1 MWTLFDYFGEP
12 YGHAWPHV
20 ASSYGSYDVAGFP
33 KAAVFWYRALWLSGI
48 APDAADRPP
57 LKMQHTVHIVQD
69 NDRMSRMVDP
79 ENGTAV
85 NTIQIYS
92 SCPTVELLVNGISM
106 GKQDVARY
114 MWAEYNFPFT
124 PGNLTAV
131 GYSAPGII
139 GATHTVATAGK
150 AVKVMVS
157 VDVPSVAT
165 GTGTKLL
172 LDGQDVGLLRAEVV
186 DAAGRVVPSATHNI
200 TFAVLSG
207 QGRIIGVGNGDP
219 TNHQPNTV
227 AWRDAFHGLARG
239 LVQVTA
245 NAASDDRD
253 MLLEVDTDPNL
264 QNSIIIPSHVVPTM
278 APIVVQASSP
288 GLESSTVAIPV
299 SADLGADG
307 VLAVASRSVEVA
319 VTGK

>member
-1 MWTLFDYFGEP
+1 M
-12 YGHAWPHV
+12 
-20 ASSYGSYDVAGFP
+20 AGFP
-33 KAAVFWYRALWLSGI
+33 KAAVWWYRALWLSGI

-69 NDRMSRMVDP
+69 NDRLSRMVDP
-79 ENGTAV
+79 ENGTIV
-85 NTIQIYS
+85 NTIQIYT
-92 SCPTVELLVNGISM
+92 SCPTVELLVNGMSL
-106 GKQDVARY
+106 GKQDVSRY
-114 MWAEYNFPFT
+114 MWAEYSFPFT

-139 GATHTVATAGK
+139 AATHTVETAGK
-150 AVKVMVS
+150 AVKVMVF

-165 GTGTKLL
+165 GTGTTLL

-186 DAAGRVVPSATHNI
+186 DAAGRVVPSAAHNI
-200 TFAVLSG
+200 TFEVLSG

-227 AWRDAFHGLARG
+227 TWRDAFHGLARG

-245 NAASDDRD
+245 NAASSDRD
-253 MLLEVDTDPNL
+253 TLLEVDTDRNL
-264 QNSIIIPSHVVPTM
+264 QNSIVIPSHVAPTT
-278 APIVVQASSP
+278 APIVVQVSSP
-288 GLESSTVAIPV
+288 GLESGTVEIPV
-299 SADLGADG
+299 SANLEADG

-319 VTGK
+319 VVEK